1 MLKEF
6 DWTERYRLGIPEIDA
21 QHFELVKRI
30 NNLVIAFRNEKSK
43 QDIHEIL
50 SFLEEYVVFH
60 FNDEEALMK
69 KHGYSGL
76 ENHCN
81 IHRKYTESVS
91 ALIHDLNNQPVT
103 PALMVAVNRLL
114 VEWLS
119 NHIDVEDRAFAESIR
134 G

>member
-60 FNDEEALMK
+60 FNDEEALMR
-69 KHGYSGL
+69 KHGYLGL
-76 ENHCN
+76 DNHCN
-81 IHRKYTESVS
+81 IHRKYTENVS
-91 ALIHDLNNQPVT
+91 ALIHDLNSQPVT

-119 NHIDVEDRAFAESIR
+119 THIDEEDRAFAESIR